1 MQFLQELLQQRLFEN
16 RNMVPIATHIEI
28 TTAKSIEACP
38 EDLFIQK
45 TILGK
50 DIQFFVGDECSSQKQ
65 LISRLIPQM
74 VHGFG
79 LRCTIFFD
87 LMCLICYD
95 KVGIKGKQFFLQSPS
110 GFIIDN
116 SDLQTIPMQLG
127 KLFFFLCTAAFQNS
141 QLIWK
146 SSKTCKFLFPDRENR
161 QWCCDQDSSD
171 ISILIQNSNNGN
183 AGDGLSAAHFHE
195 QCHAIAVCL

>member
-1 MQFLQELLQQRLFEN
+1 MADKKKISGLLKATALSIVLAAIVWFAGLVFNPPGLE
-16 RNMVPIATHIEI
+16 MVLAIAAIVFSI
-28 TTAKSIEACP
+28 T
-38 EDLFIQK
+38 
-45 TILGK
+45 
-50 DIQFFVGDECSSQKQ
+50 FFVGDECSSQKQ

-95 KVGIKGKQFFLQSPS
+95 KVGMKGKKVFLQSPCR
-110 GFIIDN
+110 FIIDN
-116 SDLQTIPMQLG
+116 SDLQIIPAQLG

-171 ISILIQNSNNGN
+171 MTILIQNSNNGN

-195 QCHAIAVCL
+195 QCHAITVCL

>member
-1 MQFLQELLQQRLFEN
+1 MQFLQEFIHHLLSEN
-16 RNMVPIATHIEI
+16 RNVIAVSAHIEI

-38 EDLFIQK
+38 ENLFVQK
-45 TILGK
+45 AVLGK
-50 DIQFFVGDECSSQKQ
+50 DIQFFVGNECTGQKQ
-65 LISRLIPQM
+65 FISRLIPQM
-74 VHGFG
+74 VHGFR
-79 LRCTIFFD
+79 LCSAVFLDFV
-87 LMCLICYD
+87 CLVCND
-95 KVGIKGKQFFLQSPS
+95 KVGIKGKQFFLQSPCR
-110 GFIIDN
+110 FIIDN
-116 SDLQTIPMQLG
+116 SDLQTISVQLG

-171 ISILIQNSNNGN
+171 MTILIQNSNNGN